1 MQADAAGRAVTENL
15 RRPTRRAFVRLAA
28 ASAAGL
34 ALGCQAAGPSPS
46 VPPLAPTGGAGAS
59 TPTSRRRALDVVRRG
74 TLRGISFGAVIA
86 RERGYFAEVGID
98 DQEMVFGSGTEM
110 TQALAAGQ
118 IEVGATSNNSAFFNA
133 LARGLCQPFVLDIW
147 HLERGDRSWMV
158 VVRPDLVDQI
168 RQVADLRGRVHAIAS
183 PVRDGGSSFLAKK
196 LFDAHGLLLDDVRW
210 ERLAYTDMLPAL
222 GNRAVEVGW
231 MIEPFITLGKLR
243 GLLVPWIALGD
254 YAPGYQG
261 AGIVFSESFIKE
273 RNDVAK
279 RWAVAYVRGLR
290 DQHEFAIRGKDHDV
304 VAPILAAYT
313 GLPLEVVDQ
322 VSWGPVD
329 PDGRLNVE
337 SILES
342 QRQLVEWGTIGQ
354 TLPAEQ
360 LVDPQFWEYAVQQ
373 LGPYQG

>member
-1 MQADAAGRAVTENL
+1 MAGESQRTTR

-34 ALGCQAAGPSPS
+34 ALGCRAPGPPPS
-46 VPPLAPTGGAGAS
+46 VPPLAPATPAGGL
-59 TPTSRRRALDVVRRG
+59 PTAPPAARRAPDVVRRG

-98 DQEMVFGSGTEM
+98 DQEIVFGSGTEM

-118 IEVGATSNNSAFFNA
+118 IEIGATSNTSAFFNA
-133 LARGLCQPFVLDIW
+133 LARGLRQPFVLDIW
-147 HLERGDRSWMV
+147 HLERGDQSWMV
-158 VVRPDLVDQI
+158 VVRPDLTDQI
-168 RQVADLRGRVHAIAS
+168 RQVPDLRGRVHAVAS
-183 PVRDGGSSFLAKK
+183 PMRDGGSAFLAKK
-196 LFDAHGLLLDDVRW
+196 LFDAYGLALDDAQW

-261 AGIVFSESFIKE
+261 AGIVFSESFIQE

-279 RWAVAYVRGLR
+279 RWAVGYVRGLR
-290 DQHEFAIRGKDHDV
+290 DQVEFVARGKDHDII
-304 VAPILAAYT
+304 APILAAHT

-322 VSWGPVD
+322 VGWGPVD
-329 PDGRLNVE
+329 PDGRLNIE

-354 TLPAEQ
+354 ALPAER
-360 LVDPQFWEYAVQQ
+360 LVEPQFWEYAVQQ
-373 LGPYQG
+373 LGPYRG